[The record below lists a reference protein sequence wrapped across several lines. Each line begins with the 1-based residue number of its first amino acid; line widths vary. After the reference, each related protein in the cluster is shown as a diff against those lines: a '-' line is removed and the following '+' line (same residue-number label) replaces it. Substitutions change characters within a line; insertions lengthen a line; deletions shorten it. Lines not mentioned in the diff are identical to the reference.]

1 MYRRRSWSSSL
12 KYTHSTNG
20 QCHFSKKK
28 TPKNKV
34 FPLIYPNCNPRIICW
49 TRYILSINHLST
61 GTYTPVNTDHIPNPL
76 NFHFPSL
83 LLLFFPFL
91 LDLHTQNQRTWC
103 HTRCQRV
110 EKKRSSGPGFLYQLM
125 RDLRETEREKD
136 REREKQRVKER
147 DKSYTICLKV
157 SAIVRGVLHHPPV
170 FSSSITP
177 HCQDCGKHL
186 IWSTLTLWL
195 HCCHG

>member
-1 MYRRRSWSSSL
+1 MV
-12 KYTHSTNG
+12 
-20 QCHFSKKK
+20 FS
-28 TPKNKV
+28 
-34 FPLIYPNCNPRIICW
+34 LIYPNCNPGIICW
-49 TRYILSINHLST
+49 TRYILGINHLSP

-125 RDLRETEREKD
+125 RDLRETEREREGQRKKETESE
-136 REREKQRVKER
+136 RERQELHYLPKG
-147 DKSYTICLKV
+147 ICNR
-157 SAIVRGVLHHPPV
+157 SRSIA
-170 FSSSITP
+170 SSSCVQLQHYTSLP
-177 HCQDCGKHL
+177 G
-186 IWSTLTLWL
+186 LW
-195 HCCHG
+195 